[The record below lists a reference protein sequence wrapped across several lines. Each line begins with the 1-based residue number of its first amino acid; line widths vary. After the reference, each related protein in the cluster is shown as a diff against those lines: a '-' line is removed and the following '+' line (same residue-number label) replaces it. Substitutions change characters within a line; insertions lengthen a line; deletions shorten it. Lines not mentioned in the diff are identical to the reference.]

1 MSFQIRESLEETW
14 HGHHLVIEPFTGR
27 EALSAA
33 YKFGKYTSGA
43 IGKLTSSA
51 QEKPKKGKAQ
61 TSLFDANIDLEG
73 VFESFFAQCTE
84 QEFMQFAELLLSRVK
99 INNVPTKLESNH
111 FLGYPE
117 RIMELLIK
125 SIKYQFSGFFSGL
138 QSKIPN
144 LKI

>member
-1 MSFQIRESLEETW
+1 VLGNKVTLLQNGPDTHEAMFAAILTATDHITLETY
-14 HGHHLVIEPFTGR
+14 I
-27 EALSAA
+27 
-33 YKFGKYTSGA
+33 
-43 IGKLTSSA
+43 
-51 QEKPKKGKAQ
+51 
-61 TSLFDANIDLEG
+61 FDAGE
-73 VFESFFAQCTE
+73 VVQ
-84 QEFMQFAELLLSRVK
+84 QFAELLLSRVK